1 MEVTGAE
8 CLPHTYQELLD
19 YLGQLEYGATGG
31 YRQWIYQTCTEFGW
45 YQSSD
50 QPGHPYG
57 TKFPV
62 DFSVKVNPKIRICCS
77 QNYDIKWP
85 FVSKFLTI
93 AESFYNVNY
102 GSSII
107 TIKVCQIISVMKT

>member
-62 DFSVKVNPKIRICCS
+62 DFSVKVKFIYSEKATKFCKISTLLLSYVVPVKSKVEIL
-77 QNYDIKWP
+77 QNLWP
-85 FVSKFLTI
+85 S
-93 AESFYNVNY
+93 
-102 GSSII
+102 
-107 TIKVCQIISVMKT
+107 